1 MIEALQLAVSS
12 LVQPA
17 ATMVHQRRPYGILGW
32 NPNVDIASSV
42 LAVDNSQDG
51 DLQHPGMLS
60 SGGTQRR
67 GSQFT
72 TKSNPRGEEKM
83 TNRIIVATFNNT
95 NSAYDA
101 ASAIKNL
108 KDSGVTQF
116 KLKAGVMVK
125 KDDRG
130 NVSLVEDRERPLLGT
145 AVGTAAGA
153 LIGLIAGA
161 PGAAMGAALG
171 ATTGLGGDAVMA
183 ALDSDFIDTVT
194 AEMRPGM
201 TAIVV
206 EADEGSTRTV
216 DDIVTLGGGHVFRQ
230 AA

>member
-1 MIEALQLAVSS
+1 LVANKNLRGGLKSFNNGGTPWPSVSS
-12 LVQPA
+12 ADLCDYSKFKLAHSEEAISSQPNL
-17 ATMVHQRRPYGILGW
+17 IL
-32 NPNVDIASSV
+32 
-42 LAVDNSQDG
+42 
-51 DLQHPGMLS
+51 
-60 SGGTQRR
+60 
-67 GSQFT
+67 
-72 TKSNPRGEEKM
+72 EEKEM

-108 KDSGVTQF
+108 KESGVTQF

-145 AVGTAAGA
+145 AVGTTAGA

-161 PGAAMGAALG
+161 PGAALGAALG
-171 ATTGLGGDAVMA
+171 ATAGLGGDAVMA
-183 ALDSDFIDTVT
+183 ALDSDFIDGVT
-194 AEMRPGM
+194 TDMRPGM

-206 EADEGSTRTV
+206 EADEGSTRAV
-216 DDIVTLGGGHVFRQ
+216 DDIVALGGGHVYRQ